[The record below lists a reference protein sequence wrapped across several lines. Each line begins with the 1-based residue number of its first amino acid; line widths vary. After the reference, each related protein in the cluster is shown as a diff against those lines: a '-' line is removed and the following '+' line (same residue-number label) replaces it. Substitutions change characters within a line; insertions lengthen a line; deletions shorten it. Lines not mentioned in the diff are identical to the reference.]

1 MCTCLLVLQVRSG
14 TPQDHEMRHPGDPN
28 YKNVKAVDLA
38 VRTAG
43 QAVYA
48 VESGECQAAE
58 HPLCQLWQTLP
69 CTISLHYP
77 GGYRVLEL
85 TAGLKVISIA
95 CTPDLRD
102 WGTLLGP
109 LGTLMSPRLAG

>member
-14 TPQDHEMRHPGDPN
+14 TPQDHETRHPGDPN

-69 CTISLHYP
+69 CTISAHYFHFC
-77 GGYRVLEL
+77 GDIMINSMVTESDSS
-85 TAGLKVISIA
+85 THQ
-95 CTPDLRD
+95 C
-102 WGTLLGP
+102 
-109 LGTLMSPRLAG
+109 